1 MLAII
6 VTALFISLLLNIILK
21 KFGLPTII
29 GYIITGTIISY
40 MFGLHNVANNFQLKE
55 VAEFGIVFLMFTI
68 GLEFSVKNLKEMK
81 YEVFVVGSAQI
92 LITALIVFILAYYV
106 FSLSQYSALV
116 ISLAVA
122 MSSTAIVLK
131 TFNETGE
138 INKQYGKNALG
149 ILIMQ
154 DIAVIPILIVIGV
167 ISSSQNSI
175 ENIMVGIVLGI
186 VIIGVVLYVVGK
198 YLLEPFLTQIIKTHS
213 DELFIGSI
221 LFLAIAASYG
231 AHFLGF
237 SYSLGAFVAGMLIAE
252 TKYKHQAEADLVPF
266 RDLLLG
272 VFFITIGMQ
281 IKFDVMFEYAH
292 IIVLLLFAI
301 MFIKFSI
308 IFLITRL
315 SKKNNKRTSI
325 KTAFSL
331 IQIGEFALAIL
342 ELARAHSLVDSPYGQ
357 VMTITIVLSMI
368 MTPFILNNL
377 SSIADLLIKSDT
389 DEQQESMFST
399 SIRDHVVVLGYG
411 EFGQNVAQKL
421 KNDGEFYIVV
431 ENNPDMFHLAQTKH
445 ESVIFGNAANR
456 EILNKAYI
464 SRAKKIIIAIDNAK
478 KLYLLSQM
486 IQRVVHPDK
495 VIIKIHSIREKK
507 SLMDMGFKNIIV
519 ENEETSKEIINYI

>member
-1 MLAII
+1 MLGII

-21 KFGLPTII
+21 KFGMPTII
-29 GYIITGTIISY
+29 GYILTGTIISHL
-40 MFGLHNVANNFQLKE
+40 FNLHNATDNFQLKE

-68 GLEFSVKNLKEMK
+68 GLEFSIKHLKEMK

-92 LITALIVFILAYYV
+92 LITALIIFIFAYYV
-106 FSLSQYSALV
+106 FSMHEYSALV
-116 ISLAVA
+116 ISMAVA

-138 INKQYGKNALG
+138 INKQYGKNAFG

-154 DIAVIPILIVIGV
+154 DIAVIPILIIIGV
-167 ISSSQNSI
+167 LSSPDSSLEKI
-175 ENIMVGIVLGI
+175 FMGIALGI
-186 VIIGVVLYVVGK
+186 VILAVVLYVVGK
-198 YLLEPFLTQIIKTHS
+198 YLLEPFLTQITKTHS

-272 VFFITIGMQ
+272 VFFITVGMQ
-281 IKFDVMFEYAH
+281 IKFNIMFEYAH
-292 IIVLLLFAI
+292 MVVFLLVAI
-301 MFIKFSI
+301 MLIKFII

-315 SKKNNKRTSI
+315 SKTNNRRTSI
-325 KTAFSL
+325 KTAFAL

-342 ELARAHSLVDSPYGQ
+342 ELARAHSLVQAPYGQ
-357 VMTITIVLSMI
+357 VMIITIVVSMI
-368 MTPFILNNL
+368 ITPFILNNL
-377 SSIADLLIKSDT
+377 SRLADNLMKYDT

-399 SIRDHVVVLGYG
+399 FIHDHVVVLGYG
-411 EFGQNVAQKL
+411 EFGQSVVEKL
-421 KNDGEFYIVV
+421 KHDGEFYIIV
-431 ENNPDMFHLAQTKH
+431 ENNPDRFHLAQTNH

-456 EILNKAYI
+456 EILKKAFI
-464 SRAKKIIIAIDNAK
+464 ERAKKIIIAIDNAK
-478 KLYLLSQM
+478 KLHLVSQM

-495 VIIKIHSIREKK
+495 VIIKVHSIREKK
-507 SLMDMGFKNIIV
+507 TLVEMGFKNIIV
-519 ENEETSKEIINYI
+519 ENEETTKEILNYI